1 MKTCPFCAEEIQ
13 EDAIK
18 CKHCGEWL
26 DDSHKSTGENFKNIF
41 NKSISFIK
49 EKKEQYEERKTA
61 HLFIPTDEKPMIIG
75 ETNFYSNH
83 FSCNGRTYQYKDIVS
98 IKYFAEVNRTNL
110 VATDRKNEFLIFMN
124 IGENF
129 PIERRSNNGVIDLS
143 TSSFFGIG
151 SGQKTREKQTLIQ
164 DFLKK
169 ITLNNRLELYIK
181 QLKDLGYF
189 YYLGHYSPSLKI
201 YNNGDIHKE
210 DKFSVN
216 IYDAFKNQRL
226 EYGSFL
232 RSWSGKY
239 TFDDPY
245 LCTVYHTQSTGIFS
259 KKTEIL
265 MYYDKDIFD
274 TLLMHLIDNG
284 SFLPK

>member
-1 MKTCPFCAEEIQ
+1 MKSCPYCAEEIQ

-26 DDSHKSTGENFKNIF
+26 DDSHKSTGENFKSIL

-49 EKKEQYEERKTA
+49 EKKEKYEERKTA
-61 HLFIPTDEKPMIIG
+61 HLYIPTDEKPMIIG
-75 ETNFYSNH
+75 EANFYSIH
-83 FSCNGRTYQYKDIVS
+83 FTWNGRSYQYKDIVS

-110 VATDRKNEFLIFMN
+110 VATDRKNEFVIYMN

-129 PIERRSNNGVIDLS
+129 PIERRANNGVIDLS

-151 SGQKTREKQTLIQ
+151 SGQKTREKQTLLQ
-164 DFLKK
+164 DFLMKVTFK
-169 ITLNNRLELYIK
+169 NRLDLYLK
-181 QLKDLGYF
+181 QLKELGYF
-189 YYLGHYSPSLKI
+189 YYLGLYSPSFKI
-201 YNNGDIHKE
+201 FNNGDIQKD
-210 DKFSVN
+210 DKLRVN

-232 RSWSGKY
+232 RSWGGKY
-239 TFDDPY
+239 TFDNPY
-245 LCTVYHTQSTGIFS
+245 LCTIYHTQSTSIFS
-259 KKTEIL
+259 KNTEIL

-274 TLLMHLIDNG
+274 ALLTHLINNG
-284 SFLPK
+284 TFLPK